1 MMLSREGDDRRCI
14 MAIAVQQIYPIAHLP
29 LVLGVLRR
37 LEVAT
42 VIDRLIPPHPAHGL
56 STGRGV
62 EALVL
67 AILDG
72 HHALYKVGQR
82 LEERGMVALLQPG
95 LTRTSLHDYR
105 LGHILD
111 ALFATNLNKVLSA
124 IALKALEVYAI
135 PTPWLHQDT
144 TTIALYGAYA
154 DEPKTP
160 RAPRPAYGHS
170 KDGRDDLKQVLLSLG
185 VSGDG
190 GLPLR
195 VGVRDGNRSDSVE
208 TPVAIEECLALGLE
222 GVRGIVAD
230 SKAYSRRTL
239 GLCLERKIGLVTLVP
254 RTCAIRPDL
263 EAWGRQHPALPL
275 LVEKPGRTKDE
286 GPRRWHGQ
294 SVLRPVEVE
303 YSDGR
308 VALEALRFVVVHSS
322 QLAQQQTHTYTN
334 AQAKEVEAVAAH
346 VQHVHAQWFACE
358 ADAVAALA
366 EYEHRG
372 LGRRGRRP
380 QAWRYH
386 AVRYRVV
393 ADTRHTR
400 RARRGRPAKTDPPP
414 IEAGYRLVVE
424 VEALAHPEEDNGWTV
439 LATTVS
445 PTVSTDTEILQAYQD
460 QNTTVEPGFRW
471 IKNPAAISPV
481 WLEKPERIAALA
493 MLTVVGLLVYSIIQR
508 QVRLYLLTH
517 AQQVPGNKGTTATPT
532 AAVVLALFA
541 QVALVQFWIG
551 DHEIA
556 QVYGLQPHHLLICD
570 ALGLDYSWY
579 EAPSAHKIDQFS
591 QTP

>member
-1 MMLSREGDDRRCI
+1 
-14 MAIAVQQIYPIAHLP
+14 MATTIQQMHPVAHMP

-56 STGRGV
+56 SCGRGV

-72 HHALYKVGQR
+72 HHALYKVGRR
-82 LEERGMVALLQPG
+82 LEERGMVTLLQPE
-95 LTRTSLHDYR
+95 LTRAALNDYR

-111 ALFATNLNKVLSA
+111 ALFAANLNTVFGVV
-124 IALKALEVYAI
+124 ALKALEVYAI

-154 DEPKTP
+154 DEPQTLG
-160 RAPRPAYGHS
+160 APRPAYGHS

-190 GLPLR
+190 GIPLR
-195 VGVRDGNRSDSVE
+195 LGLRDGNRSDSVE

-239 GLCLERKIGLVTLVP
+239 GVCIEHKIDLVTLVP
-254 RTCAIRPDL
+254 RTCTVRQEL
-263 EAWGRQHPALPL
+263 EVWGQQQPGFPL
-275 LVEKPGRTKDE
+275 LVEKPGRTKAE
-286 GPRRWHGQ
+286 EPRRWHGQ
-294 SVLRPVEVE
+294 SVRRQVEVE
-303 YSDGR
+303 YSDGCI
-308 VALEALRFVVVHSS
+308 AQEELRFVVVHSS
-322 QLAQQQTHTYTN
+322 QLAQQQTQTYAA
-334 AQAKEVEAVAAH
+334 AQEKEAAALADH
-346 VQHVHAQWFACE
+346 GRHVHARWFACLPDAE
-358 ADAVAALA
+358 AAIV
-366 EYEHRG
+366 EYEGQGPGH
-372 LGRRGRRP
+372 RGRRP
-380 QAWRYH
+380 RPWRYH
-386 AVRYRVV
+386 AVHYRIV

-400 RARRGRPAKTDPPP
+400 RPRRGRPAKTAPPP
-414 IEAGYRLVVE
+414 LESGYRLVVE
-424 VEALAHPEEDNGWTV
+424 VEALANAAEDNGWTV

-445 PTVSTDTEILQAYQD
+445 AEDGTDGEILQAYQD

-471 IKNPAAISPV
+471 IKHPAAIAPV

-493 MLTVVGLLVYSIIQR
+493 MLTVLGLLVYSVIQR

-517 AQQVPGNKGTTATPT
+517 DEQLPGNKGLTAIPT

-541 QVALVQFWIG
+541 QVALVQLWIEEQEV
-551 DHEIA
+551 HHI
-556 QVYGLQPHHLLICD
+556 YGLQPHHRLVCH
-570 ALGLDYSWY
+570 ALGLDPSWY
-579 EAPSAHKIDQFS
+579 AVPLAQKSAEDG
-591 QTP
+591 

>member
-1 MMLSREGDDRRCI
+1 
-14 MAIAVQQIYPIAHLP
+14 MAIAVQQIDPIAHLP

-42 VIDRLIPPHPAHGL
+42 VIDRLIPPHPAHEL
-56 STGRGV
+56 ATGRGV

-82 LEERGMVALLQPG
+82 LAERGMLDLLQPG
-95 LTRTSLHDYR
+95 LPCASLHDYR

-111 ALFATNLNKVLSA
+111 ALFAANLNKVFSA
-124 IALKALEVYAI
+124 IALKALAVYTI

-144 TTIALYGAYA
+144 TTIALYGAY
-154 DEPKTP
+154 EEVPKMP
-160 RAPRPAYGHS
+160 GAPRPAYGHS

-208 TPVAIEECLALGLE
+208 TPLAIEECLALGLD

-239 GLCLERKIGLVTLVP
+239 GVCLEHGIGLVTLVP
-254 RTCAIRPDL
+254 RTCAVRQEL
-263 EAWGRQHPALPL
+263 EVWGRQQPVLPL
-275 LVEKPGRTKDE
+275 LVEKPGRTQDE
-286 GPRRWHGQ
+286 APRRWQGQ
-294 SVLRPVEVE
+294 SVLRQVEVE

-308 VALEALRFVVVHSS
+308 IAHEPLRFVVVHSS
-322 QLAQQQTHTYTN
+322 QLAQQQSQTYSA
-334 AQAKEVEAVAAH
+334 AQAKEAEAVAAH
-346 VQHVHAQWFACE
+346 STQVQARWFACE
-358 ADAVAALA
+358 ADATAAIA
-366 EYEHRG
+366 AYEHRG
-372 LGRRGRRP
+372 PGRRGRRP
-380 QAWRYH
+380 QTWRYH

-393 ADTRHTR
+393 ADTRRVR
-400 RARRGRPAKTDPPP
+400 RAHRGRPAKTAPPP
-414 IEAGYRLVVE
+414 TEAGYRLVVE
-424 VEALAHPEEDNGWTV
+424 GEALAHHEEDNGWTV

-445 PTVSTDTEILQAYQD
+445 PEVCTDTEILRAYQD
-460 QNTTVEPGFRW
+460 QTTPVEPGFRW
-471 IKNPAAISPV
+471 IKNPAAIAPV

-508 QVRLYLLTH
+508 QVRLYLRMH
-517 AQQVPGNKGTTATPT
+517 DQQLPGNKGLTASPT
-532 AAVVLALFA
+532 AAVVLALFT
-541 QVALVQFWIG
+541 QVAVVHLCI
-551 DHEIA
+551 DA
-556 QVYGLQPHHLLICD
+556 QEVTQLSGVQPHHLLVCD
-570 ALGLDYSWY
+570 ALGLDSSWY
-579 EAPSAHKIDQFS
+579 VVPSAQKNARGS
-591 QTP
+591 

>member
-1 MMLSREGDDRRCI
+1 
-14 MAIAVQQIYPIAHLP
+14 MATTIQQMHPVAHMP

-56 STGRGV
+56 SCGRGV

-72 HHALYKVGQR
+72 HHALYKVGRR
-82 LEERGMVALLQPG
+82 LEERGMVTLLQPE
-95 LTRTSLHDYR
+95 LTRAALNDYR

-111 ALFATNLNKVLSA
+111 ALFAANLNTVFGVV
-124 IALKALEVYAI
+124 ALKALEVYAI

-154 DEPKTP
+154 DEPQTLG
-160 RAPRPAYGHS
+160 APRPAYGHS

-190 GLPLR
+190 GIPLR
-195 VGVRDGNRSDSVE
+195 LGLRDGNRSDSVE

-239 GLCLERKIGLVTLVP
+239 GVCIEHKIDLVTLVP
-254 RTCAIRPDL
+254 RTCTVRQEL
-263 EAWGRQHPALPL
+263 EVWGQQQPGFPL
-275 LVEKPGRTKDE
+275 LVEKPGRTKAE
-286 GPRRWHGQ
+286 EPRRWHGQ
-294 SVLRPVEVE
+294 SVRRQVEVE
-303 YSDGR
+303 DSDGCI
-308 VALEALRFVVVHSS
+308 AQEELRFVVVHSS
-322 QLAQQQTHTYTN
+322 QLAQQQTQTYAA
-334 AQAKEVEAVAAH
+334 AQEKEAAALADH
-346 VQHVHAQWFACE
+346 GRHVHARWFACLPDAE
-358 ADAVAALA
+358 AAIV
-366 EYEHRG
+366 EYEGQGPGH
-372 LGRRGRRP
+372 RGRRP
-380 QAWRYH
+380 RPWRYH
-386 AVRYRVV
+386 AVHYRIV

-400 RARRGRPAKTDPPP
+400 RPRRGRPAKTAPPP
-414 IEAGYRLVVE
+414 LESGYRLVVE
-424 VEALAHPEEDNGWTV
+424 VEALANAAEDNGWTV

-445 PTVSTDTEILQAYQD
+445 AEDGTDGEILQAYQD

-471 IKNPAAISPV
+471 IKHPAAIAPV

-493 MLTVVGLLVYSIIQR
+493 MLTVLGLLVYSVIQR

-517 AQQVPGNKGTTATPT
+517 DEQLPGNKGLTAIPT

-541 QVALVQFWIG
+541 QVALVQLWIEEQEV
-551 DHEIA
+551 HHI
-556 QVYGLQPHHLLICD
+556 YGLQPHHRLVCH
-570 ALGLDYSWY
+570 ALGLDPSWY
-579 EAPSAHKIDQFS
+579 AVPLAQKSAEDG
-591 QTP
+591 